1 MDGEEESLW
10 TGRYY
15 YLGLHSHHVCN
26 EKPPDKVVTFLI
38 AKKTTHPNRENSA
51 ILSFNSEGMVLLHS
65 KPKILAF

>member
-26 EKPPDKVVTFLI
+26 GKPPDKVVTFLM

-51 ILSFNSEGMVLLHS
+51 ILSFNS
-65 KPKILAF
+65 